1 MIKILE
7 DINTLK
13 ETVESTK
20 VDEDVVK
27 DWLGI
32 TLAGLDDNIVF
43 DDIDYT
49 DPNYITV
56 KYYYT
61 DHNDSMYLGEW
72 NIDYNEMINMSDVD
86 RVKILDN
93 ISAEV
98 EASAS
103 GIVDYM
109 NSDD

>member
-7 DINTLK
+7 DINALK

-20 VDEDVVK
+20 VNEQILN

-56 KYYYT
+56 KYYYK
-61 DHNDSMYLGEW
+61 DGNDSMYLGEW

-103 GIVDYM
+103 DIVDYM